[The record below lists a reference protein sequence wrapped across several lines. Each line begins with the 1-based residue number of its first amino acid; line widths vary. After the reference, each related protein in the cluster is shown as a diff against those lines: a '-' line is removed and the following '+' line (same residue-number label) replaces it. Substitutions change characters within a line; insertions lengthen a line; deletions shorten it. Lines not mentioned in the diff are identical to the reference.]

1 MTPTAAVL
9 GCSLAFAGSIGL
21 AVVGVWATGDSSKD
35 LAVWWTAVATSL
47 AFVMA
52 GAAAWSTWQT
62 LQVERTRDTE
72 RLQLEY
78 RAQASTIAAWTHQIR
93 KGDEWVEFVVRAR
106 NASLLPVYMTII
118 RLEVGVRGTFYRQLD
133 RLAPSETREVVVY
146 LPGYPRSSLVE
157 PALLFTDARG
167 QAWKRERGRLE
178 EADANDYQH
187 FQTRDPGAYESEESH
202 PTLSLPNGHD
212 EHRGRSV

>member
-9 GCSLAFAGSIGL
+9 ACGLAFAGSIGL
-21 AVVGVWATGDSSKD
+21 SVVGVWVTGDSSKD
-35 LAVWWTAVATSL
+35 LAAWWTAVATSL

-62 LQVERTRDTE
+62 LQVERARDTE
-72 RLQLEY
+72 RMQLEY
-78 RAQASTIAAWTHQIR
+78 QAQASTIAAWTHQVR

-118 RLEVGVRGTFYRQLD
+118 RLEVGVRGTFYRQLET
-133 RLAPSETREVVVY
+133 LAPSETREVVVY

-157 PALLFTDARG
+157 PALIFTDAHGR
-167 QAWKRERGRLE
+167 AWKREHGRLE
-178 EADANDYQH
+178 EAGTSDYQR

-202 PTLSLPNGHD
+202 PTLWLPNDHN
-212 EHRGRSV
+212 EHLGRSV